1 MSLGTLVH
9 VMFYTLFF
17 IIVGMAIVFG
27 VYLQKRKQKI
37 VSLNNH
43 KYLLK

>member
-17 IIVGMAIVFG
+17 IVGMAIVFG
-27 VYLQKRKQKI
+27 VYLQKKNKN
-37 VSLNNH
+37 S
-43 KYLLK
+43 KSK

>member
-9 VMFYTLFF
+9 VMFYTLFI

-27 VYLQKRKQKI
+27 VYLQKRKQKN
-37 VSLNNH
+37 S
-43 KYLLK
+43 KSK

>member
-27 VYLQKRKQKI
+27 VYLQKEKQKI

>member
-27 VYLQKRKQKI
+27 VYLQKENKNSK
-37 VSLNNH
+37 S
-43 KYLLK
+43 K

>member
-27 VYLQKRKQKI
+27 VYLQRKQK
-37 VSLNNH
+37 
-43 KYLLK
+43 

>member
-9 VMFYTLFF
+9 VIFYTLFF

>member
-27 VYLQKRKQKI
+27 VCLQKRKQKN
-37 VSLNNH
+37 S
-43 KYLLK
+43 KSK

>member
-27 VYLQKRKQKI
+27 VCLQKKTKN
-37 VSLNNH
+37 S
-43 KYLLK
+43 KSK

>member
-17 IIVGMAIVFG
+17 IIVGMA
-27 VYLQKRKQKI
+27 VYLAFICKRKQKI

>member
-1 MSLGTLVH
+1 MTLGTLVH

>member
-9 VMFYTLFF
+9 VIFYTLFF
-17 IIVGMAIVFG
+17 IIVGMAPVLG

-37 VSLNNH
+37 VNLNNH
-43 KYLLK
+43 

>member
-17 IIVGMAIVFG
+17 IIVGMAIVFD
-27 VYLQKRKQKI
+27 VYLQRENKNSKSK
-37 VSLNNH
+37 
-43 KYLLK
+43 

>member
-27 VYLQKRKQKI
+27 VYLQKKKKKI

>member
-17 IIVGMAIVFG
+17 IIVGMAIVFD
-27 VYLQKRKQKI
+27 VYLQKRNKKN
-37 VSLNNH
+37 S
-43 KYLLK
+43 KSK

>member
-9 VMFYTLFF
+9 VMFYKLFF

-27 VYLQKRKQKI
+27 VYLQKRKQKN
-37 VSLNNH
+37 S
-43 KYLLK
+43 KSK

>member
-27 VYLQKRKQKI
+27 VYLQKKTKI